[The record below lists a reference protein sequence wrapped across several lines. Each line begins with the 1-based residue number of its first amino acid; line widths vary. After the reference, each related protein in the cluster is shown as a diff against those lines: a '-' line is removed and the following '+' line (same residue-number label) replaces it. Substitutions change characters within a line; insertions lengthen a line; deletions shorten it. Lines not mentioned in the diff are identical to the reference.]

1 MKVKVQYT
9 VDFDQI
15 PSELQKRFADSMEEL
30 KMIYESKRLVKVDED
45 SMDDFLQSIDYIRRK
60 MYDIDLSLQD
70 YSEISKSFISEK
82 LGISSSEEKND

>member
-1 MKVKVQYT
+1 
-9 VDFDQI
+9 
-15 PSELQKRFADSMEEL
+15 
-30 KMIYESKRLVKVDED
+30 
-45 SMDDFLQSIDYIRRK
+45 MDDFLQSIDYIRRK